1 MSDEADGS
9 ALVRDRTFEGLLAR
23 MDDRADEADK
33 RWKSQLGNRGFDDFP
48 SGFLA
53 QYKSDGLEFIKTR
66 DAFDDEWNRVF
77 NGRGDLKKLA
87 SAYDDYS
94 DSLELLWESNA
105 RFKALLE
112 VNAADKAAAW
122 LIWINGFSAL
132 AKANL
137 VKLSRELNELK
148 AELKKAEREVSEVKL
163 KRVLNVAL
171 SVVTLA
177 IAPEAQLTR
186 MALAA
191 GGITGHILIDN
202 ALGQGSVKGAVASVT
217 GDGAELVESIG
228 ERAGKHIK
236 VMSEAEKKLVGVSA
250 AIMTFKFDSDEVE
263 EGEEIVD
270 RLRLKFKST
279 INAYK
284 ECMSRLRAMEP
295 NLRAIDAGMKRCA
308 QEMKKA
314 MTQSSSAANN
324 YDAIIKNS
332 IKKAQGR

>member
-77 NGRGDLKKLA
+77 NGRGDLKKLR
-87 SAYDDYS
+87 SAYDAYS

-105 RFKALLE
+105 RFKALID
-112 VNAADKAAAW
+112 VKVAARAAAW
-122 LIWINGFSAL
+122 LMWINAFSGTG
-132 AKANL
+132 KGL
-137 VKLSRELNELK
+137 VKLSWELKELK
-148 AELKKAEREVSEVKL
+148 AQLEKAGREVSDVKL

-171 SVVTLA
+171 SAVTLA
-177 IAPEAQLTR
+177 IAPEDVVVR
-186 MALAA
+186 VALAA

-202 ALGQGSVKGAVASVT
+202 AFGHPSLKGTAVSVA
-217 GDGAELVESIG
+217 GDGAEVIEGLSDVAE
-228 ERAGKHIK
+228 KHIQ
-236 VMSEAEKKLVGVSA
+236 VLSEAGKKLVSIGATV
-250 AIMTFKFDSDEVE
+250 MTFKFDSNEVDEAK
-263 EGEEIVD
+263 EIVD

-279 INAYK
+279 INAYR
-284 ECMSRLRAMEP
+284 ECMSRLLALQP
-295 NLRAIDAGMKRCA
+295 KLRALDAAIKNCA
-308 QEMKKA
+308 LEIKKA
-314 MTQSSSAANN
+314 MTRSSDAATNS
-324 YDAIIKNS
+324 DAIKNS